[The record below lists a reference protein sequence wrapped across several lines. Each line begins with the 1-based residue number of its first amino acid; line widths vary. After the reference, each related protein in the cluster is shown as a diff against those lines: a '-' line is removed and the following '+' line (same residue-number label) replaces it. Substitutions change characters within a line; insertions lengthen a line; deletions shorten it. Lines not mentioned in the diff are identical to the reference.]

1 MLVVAI
7 HIFEVSQING
17 EQNGHSDDEEGIM
30 FTESGFLGTA
40 MSLMI
45 AKRVNTNHKIAKTE
59 KKFRYFAMV
68 RNFFFS

>member
-40 MSLMI
+40 MSLMN
-45 AKRVNTNHKIAKTE
+45 AKRVNTNHKITKTE
-59 KKFRYFAMV
+59 KNFRYFAMV
-68 RNFFFS
+68 KNFYFS

>member
-30 FTESGFLGTA
+30 LTGSGFLDTA
-40 MSLMI
+40 MSLTI
-45 AKRVNTNHKIAKTE
+45 AKRVKRNHKITKTE
-59 KKFRYFAMV
+59 TNFRYFAIV
-68 RNFFFS
+68 KNFNFS